1 MNGCEK
7 FTISLLNVPPTHIDN
22 TVKITMRQIAIYG
35 KGGIG
40 KSTTTQNTVAA
51 LAEMG
56 KKVLLLGCDPK
67 ADCTRL
73 LLHGIR
79 QATVLD
85 VLSDSGGAC
94 TPEQISSPGF
104 GGVTCVESGGPE
116 PGVGCGGRGIIT
128 SIQTLHDLNMYKED
142 LDFVFYDVLG
152 DVVCG
157 GFAMPIREGKAREIY
172 IVCSGEMMAL
182 YAANNIAKGIT
193 KFANTGGVRL
203 GGLICNSRKVDGEAG
218 LVEAFARE
226 LGTQMIHFVP
236 RDNMVQRAEINKKTV
251 IEYDPNCAQAEEYRA
266 LARKIDGNDMFVIP
280 KPLKQERL
288 EQILME
294 HGILVI

>member
-73 LLHGIR
+73 LLHGKR

-85 VLSDSGGAC
+85 VLSDGGGAC

-157 GFAMPIREGKAREIY
+157 GFAMPIREGYAQEIY
-172 IVCSGEMMAL
+172 IVASGEYMAL
-182 YAANNIAKGIT
+182 FAANNICKGIK
-193 KFANTGGVRL
+193 KFAEAGHTRL
-203 GGLICNSRKVDGEAG
+203 GGIICNSRKCENEEA
-218 LVEAFARE
+218 LVAQFAKRINSK
-226 LGTQMIHFVP
+226 LVQFIP
-236 RDNMVQRAEINKKTV
+236 RNNIVQRAEINRKTV
-251 IEYDPNCAQAEEYRA
+251 IDYDKFSEQADVYRSV
-266 LARKIDGNDMFVIP
+266 ARKIVFNQEFTIP
-280 KPLKQERL
+280 TPLTIDEL
-288 EQILME
+288 ESLMRE
-294 HGILVI
+294 FGISD

>member
-1 MNGCEK
+1 MKKN
-7 FTISLLNVPPTHIDN
+7 
-22 TVKITMRQIAIYG
+22 MRQIAIYG

-73 LLHGIR
+73 LLNGKR
-79 QATVLD
+79 QNTVLD
-85 VLSDSGGAC
+85 VLRDGGGQVS
-94 TPEQISSPGF
+94 PELISATGF

-128 SIQTLHDLNMYKED
+128 SIQTLHELGMYKDD

-157 GFAMPIREGKAREIY
+157 GFAMPIREGYAQETY
-172 IVCSGEMMAL
+172 IVVSGEYMAL
-182 YAANNIAKGIT
+182 FAANNICKGIK
-193 KFANTGGVRL
+193 KFADAGHTRL
-203 GGLICNSRKVDGEAG
+203 GGIICNSRKVENEES
-218 LVEAFARE
+218 LVAEFAKRINSR
-226 LGTQMIHFVP
+226 LIQFIP
-236 RDNMVQRAEINKKTV
+236 RDNLVQKAEINRKTV
-251 IEYDPNCAQAEEYRA
+251 IDFDPTAAQAGVYRS
-266 LARKIDGNDMFVIP
+266 LAGKIVKNDVFTIP
-280 KPLKQERL
+280 TPISIDDL
-288 EQILME
+288 ESLMRE
-294 HGILVI
+294 FGIAD

>member
-1 MNGCEK
+1 
-7 FTISLLNVPPTHIDN
+7 
-22 TVKITMRQIAIYG
+22 MRQIAIYG

-56 KKVLLLGCDPK
+56 KKILLLGCDPK

-73 LLHGIR
+73 LLHGKR

-85 VLSDSGGAC
+85 VLSDGGGEC
-94 TPEQISSPGF
+94 TPEQISNLGF

-128 SIQTLHDLNMYKED
+128 SIQTLHDLNMYKDD

-157 GFAMPIREGKAREIY
+157 GFAMPIREGYAQEIY
-172 IVCSGEMMAL
+172 IVASGEYMAL
-182 YAANNIAKGIT
+182 FAANNICKGIK
-193 KFANTGGVRL
+193 KFAEAGHTRL
-203 GGLICNSRKVDGEAG
+203 GGIICNSRKCDNEEA
-218 LVEAFARE
+218 LVAQFAKRINSK
-226 LGTQMIHFVP
+226 LIQFVP
-236 RDNMVQRAEINKKTV
+236 RDNIVQRAEINRKTV
-251 IEYDPNCAQAEEYRA
+251 IDYDKFCPQADVYRSV
-266 LARKIDGNDMFVIP
+266 ARKIEFNKDFTIP
-280 KPLKQERL
+280 APMSIDEL
-288 EQILME
+288 ESLMRE
-294 HGILVI
+294 FGISD